1 MYNPYGW
8 DIKKTEISK
17 QDDWERWMFEKFFEN
32 FKNQKSSE
40 NQKKKNKE
48 NHLGRMAKVDSEI
61 VTLYAEI
68 RELEE
73 NYMDKYEE
81 IELKIREL
89 EDTKS
94 KLWEEYRKLYI

>member
-17 QDDWERWMFEKFFEN
+17 QDDWDRWVFEKFFEN
-32 FKNQKSSE
+32 QKR
-40 NQKKKNKE
+40 KNKE
-48 NHLGRMAKVDSEI
+48 NHLGRIAKVDSEI
-61 VTLYAEI
+61 VTLYAEM

-81 IELKIREL
+81 IEVKIREL

>member
-17 QDDWERWMFEKFFEN
+17 QDDWERWMFENFMKN
-32 FKNQKSSE
+32 FKNQKR
-40 NQKKKNKE
+40 KNKE

-61 VTLYAEI
+61 VTLYAEM

-73 NYMDKYEE
+73 SYMDKYEE